1 MPPITGGITA
11 TGSLGASIRRT
22 PVKEGKAIQSFGT
35 LRLLEMADVDE
46 TLLDDGAVLIYDAST
61 SKFKVVPTIENANT
75 KIVGG
80 KY

>member
-1 MPPITGGITA
+1 MPPITGGITP

-22 PVKEGKAIQSFGT
+22 EVKAVQSFGT